1 MASWPDSC
9 HATAVRAA
17 ASPASSAA
25 SRLAYKVLLS
35 AIPDHLSRSAGGG
48 HSPPDWRAQ
57 AHCPEPLPP
66 AAARPASGAG
76 QCIAPGLF
84 VQVGQPGL
92 TQGLNGGVGN
102 HRGLL
107 GTVDLVA
114 GRDVQPPVP
123 VQAPSRTSAYDR
135 AQVTCGERGGYGDNP
150 GQPRQRG
157 GDVVRGEASAA
168 AGLGLIMVPRFGPA
182 GVQPAHG
189 NQAEPEVADFGQQP
203 VQRGLVS
210 DQAADDRVLALAADL
225 QAVEPGED
233 TVI

>member
-17 ASPASSAA
+17 ASRASSAA

-92 TQGLNGGVGN
+92 TQGPNGGVGN

-107 GTVDLVA
+107 GTV
-114 GRDVQPPVP
+114 
-123 VQAPSRTSAYDR
+123 
-135 AQVTCGERGGYGDNP
+135 E
-150 GQPRQRG
+150 
-157 GDVVRGEASAA
+157 AA

-225 QAVEPGED
+225 
-233 TVI
+233 